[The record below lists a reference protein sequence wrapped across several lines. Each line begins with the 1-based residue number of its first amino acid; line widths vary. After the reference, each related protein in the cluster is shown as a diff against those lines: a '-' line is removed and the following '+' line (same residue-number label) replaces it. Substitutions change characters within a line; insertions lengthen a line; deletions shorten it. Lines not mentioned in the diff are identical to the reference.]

1 MRGRS
6 KPVRSWGNN
15 LSTEV
20 IRFTQ
25 LGTEDVRFGLGTFE
39 VILADG
45 RKVTLSEVDVG
56 ELLND
61 ATKSTQALEIVSL
74 LTTSFI
80 RFTDSDGQVLHAFG
94 SAS

>member
-1 MRGRS
+1 MAG
-6 KPVRSWGNN
+6 
-15 LSTEV
+15 TEV
-20 IRFTQ
+20 IRYTQ
-25 LGTEDVRFGLGTFE
+25 LGEEDVRFGLGTFE

-56 ELLND
+56 AILNE
-61 ATKSTQALEIVSL
+61 AARSTQALTLVSL

-80 RFTDSDGQVLHAFG
+80 RYTDSNSQVLHAFG

>member
-1 MRGRS
+1 MAG
-6 KPVRSWGNN
+6 
-15 LSTEV
+15 TEV
-20 IRFTQ
+20 IRYTQ
-25 LGTEDVRFGLGTFE
+25 LGKEDIRFGLGTFE

-56 ELLND
+56 AILNE
-61 ATKSTQALEIVSL
+61 AARSTQALMLVSL

-80 RFTDSDGQVLHAFG
+80 RYTDNNSQVLHAFG